1 MRGRRRDVD
10 GEAEQV
16 DHERDVNHAA
26 ADTEDARDKADTCT
40 CPNAEGTVE
49 GEVCGKGV
57 HIRVLFVRGIPV
69 HHKRH
74 QQEERTI
81 GYVEHRSREVIDDV

>member
-16 DHERDVNHAA
+16 DHEGDVNHAA
-26 ADTEDARDKADTCT
+26 ADAEDARDKADTCT

-49 GEVCGKGV
+49 GEVCRKGV
-57 HIRVLFVRGIPV
+57 HIRVLLIHGIPV
-69 HHKRH
+69 HHKSH
-74 QQEERTI
+74 EQEERTI
-81 GYVEHRSREVIDDV
+81 GDVEHRPREVIDDV